1 MEIWR
6 SLNPILKV
14 RSWKP
19 PLTEEEKAARKEKT
33 KRKKVKSE
41 DGDDESQRLLS
52 HLRTWKCRYVS
63 QHIRLDAH
71 TFIRSRKQKKVKKA
85 KKDEENEP

>member
-1 MEIWR
+1 MEIAR

-71 TFIRSRKQKKVKKA
+71 TFILQQEAEESKKS
-85 KKDEENEP
+85 